1 MLSRRKSKMS
11 AEIQAHIDQ
20 VMKALASREDIKLLK
35 FLINDENQLIK
46 SLDLKVLKSE
56 EKVTE
61 NNSTIKHLEDKVRS
75 LEDEQ
80 KFLNEQDYL

>member
-1 MLSRRKSKMS
+1 
-11 AEIQAHIDQ
+11 
-20 VMKALASREDIKLLK
+20 MKALASKEDIKLLT
-35 FLINDENQLIK
+35 FLINNQNQLIK

-61 NNSTIKHLEDKVRS
+61 NNSTIKHLEDKVKS
-75 LEDEQ
+75 LKDEQ

>member
-1 MLSRRKSKMS
+1 
-11 AEIQAHIDQ
+11 
-20 VMKALASREDIKLLK
+20 MKALASKEDIKLLT
-35 FLINDENQLIK
+35 FLINNQNQLIK

-75 LEDEQ
+75 LKDEQ
-80 KFLNEQDYL
+80 KFLSEQDYL

>member
-1 MLSRRKSKMS
+1 
-11 AEIQAHIDQ
+11 
-20 VMKALASREDIKLLK
+20 MKALASKEDIKLLT
-35 FLINDENQLIK
+35 FLINNQNQLIK

-75 LEDEQ
+75 LKDEQ

>member
-1 MLSRRKSKMS
+1 MR
-11 AEIQAHIDQ
+11 
-20 VMKALASREDIKLLK
+20 ALASKEDIKLLT
-35 FLINDENQLIK
+35 FLINNQNQLIK

-75 LEDEQ
+75 LKDEQ
-80 KFLNEQDYL
+80 KFLSEQDYL

>member
-75 LEDEQ
+75 LKDEQ